1 MSVIQALGGLGLFLL
16 GMIIMT
22 DSLRNLAGDAMR
34 KLLLR
39 FTHTPLSGAVTGTVA
54 TAILQSSSATTV
66 AAVGLVGAGLMGF
79 AEALGIIFGANIGT
93 TITGWFVVLL
103 GFKLKIGSVL
113 MPLILVGA
121 LLRLFTKDRWASI
134 GMAIAGFGLIFV
146 GIYLI
151 QQGMADLQK
160 LVTPENFPGDT
171 FSGRIKLLLLGILF
185 SAVTQSSSAGVA
197 VTLTALYAG
206 AINFPQAAALVIGMD
221 IGTTV
226 TAALA
231 TIGGT
236 VGSRRT
242 GLSHVIYNLFT
253 GTGALFLITPYV
265 LLWQWLGPDVFKNH
279 AEIVLI
285 AFHTSFNILGVS
297 IALPLSH
304 QFARMMERLIPE
316 TEPACT
322 RSLDKAL
329 LHDPALALTAAQ
341 SALKYEAVALLKHVV
356 FLLGDMTKGRESN
369 LLELKYELIKTQS
382 YIDSIDMS
390 DSKVEHHDH
399 FINLFH
405 AMDHIQRLHDRCY
418 VDVDKVTD
426 LKYIE
431 DTESDRKKVAAVFI
445 EVIQDLETNDWL
457 ATAERANELAANI
470 TTRVDELR
478 HSIMEHVAE
487 NRISVPRGNASLDAV
502 RWLDRIS
509 GHVARLSH
517 YLADGSNGQD
527 LNSADLNQ

>member
-1 MSVIQALGGLGLFLL
+1 MHIIQALGGLGLFLL

-22 DSLRNLAGDAMR
+22 DNLRDLAGDAMR

-39 FTHTPLSGAVTGTVA
+39 FTHTPLSGAVTGTIA

-103 GFKLKIGSVL
+103 GFKLQIGSVL

-121 LLRLFTKDRWASI
+121 LLRLFAKDRWESI

-151 QQGMADLQK
+151 QQGMVDVQK

-171 FSGRIKLLLLGILF
+171 FSGRIQLLLLGILF

-197 VTLTALYAG
+197 VALSALYAG
-206 AINFPQAAALVIGMD
+206 AINFPQAAAIVIGMD
-221 IGTTV
+221 VGTTV
-226 TAALA
+226 TAAVA

-242 GLSHVIYNLFT
+242 GFSHVIYNCFT
-253 GTGALFLITPYV
+253 GAGALFLITPYV
-265 LLWQWLGPDVFKNH
+265 LLWQWLGPDVLKNH

-285 AFHTSFNILGVS
+285 AFHTSFNVLGVMLV
-297 IALPLSH
+297 LPFSH

-316 TEPACT
+316 TEPAYT
-322 RSLDKAL
+322 RGLDKAL
-329 LHDPALALTAAQ
+329 LHDSALALPAAK

-356 FLLGDMTKGRESN
+356 FLLGNTTKGYEVN
-369 LLELKYELIKTQS
+369 LLELKYELINTRT
-382 YIDSIDMS
+382 YIDHIDLV
-390 DSKVEHHDH
+390 DRKDKHRDH
-399 FINLFH
+399 FINIFH

-418 VDVDKVTD
+418 EDAGRVVT
-426 LKYIE
+426 LKRL
-431 DTESDRKKVAAVFI
+431 SAAQQDREKVATVFVEI
-445 EVIQDLETNDWL
+445 INDLENDDGL
-457 ATAERANELAANI
+457 AASERANTLTAHIEN
-470 TTRVDELR
+470 RVETLR
-478 HSIMEHVAE
+478 HTIMENVAD
-487 NRISVPRGNASLDAV
+487 NHISVETGATSLDAV
-502 RWLDRIS
+502 RWLRRVS
-509 GHVARLSH
+509 AHVARLTH
-517 YLADGSNGQD
+517 HLA
-527 LNSADLNQ
+527 AI